1 MKDKTDWQL
10 YSDDLDTLVQ
20 NTHSKDVFRL
30 ASARQNALRQTARP
44 PSSVTWLV
52 AATCCCMLAFVL
64 INPRIEPAVV
74 ESPITAKKTFE
85 PLANQ
90 ELEALDDL
98 DFYYWLDIYDA
109 ETIASAD

>member
-1 MKDKTDWQL
+1 MKDKTDSQL

-30 ASARQNALRQTARP
+30 ASARQNALCQTARR
-44 PSSVTWLV
+44 PSSVTLLV

-64 INPRIEPAVV
+64 INPTVDPAVV
-74 ESPITAKKTFE
+74 ETAVTATKPIE

-90 ELEALDDL
+90 GMETLDNL